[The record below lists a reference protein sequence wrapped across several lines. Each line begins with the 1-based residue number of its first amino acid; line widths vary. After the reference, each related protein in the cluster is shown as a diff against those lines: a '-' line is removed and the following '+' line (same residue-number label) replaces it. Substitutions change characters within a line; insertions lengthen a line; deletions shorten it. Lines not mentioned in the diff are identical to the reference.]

1 MFHTSL
7 IPDGEINT
15 RSLIMDYAEK
25 LIHSWMVEGMPIGA
39 VVGVLVLFLLI
50 TVILNQSS
58 K

>member
-1 MFHTSL
+1 
-7 IPDGEINT
+7 
-15 RSLIMDYAEK
+15 MDYAEK
-25 LIHSWMVEGMPIGA
+25 LIHGWMVEGMPIGA